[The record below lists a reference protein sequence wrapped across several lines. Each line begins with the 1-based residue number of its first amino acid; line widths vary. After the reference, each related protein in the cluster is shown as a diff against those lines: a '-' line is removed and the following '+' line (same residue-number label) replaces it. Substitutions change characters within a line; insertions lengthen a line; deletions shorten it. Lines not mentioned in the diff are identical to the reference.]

1 MLISPPFFSRLTC
14 SLSRGPPKPLLFRFY
29 PLQTSRRTYPVFAI
43 RAITMTTPKPLGKRL
58 IVSCDGTW
66 QSADTGPGKD
76 PTNAINFCRA
86 LTHNAEG
93 DRMEQ
98 IIFYQAGVAT
108 GGLLPIQKTLSGM
121 MLPGFFQC
129 HRIDSGI

>member
-1 MLISPPFFSRLTC
+1 
-14 SLSRGPPKPLLFRFY
+14 
-29 PLQTSRRTYPVFAI
+29 
-43 RAITMTTPKPLGKRL
+43 MTTPTKLGKRL

-86 LTHNAEG
+86 LTHNAQG

-108 GGLLPIQKTLSGM
+108 GGVLPIQKALAGTHPLNPLS
-121 MLPGFFQC
+121 FC
-129 HRIDSGI
+129 SSVNRVI